1 MLIQCIITSETLS
14 QLLFITY
21 DCFMWQKGQSVPCL
35 KFQRLSIRIGNNIA
49 NFQKE
54 CTAAENFMNTE
65 KRSFTSVPYLG
76 DLIPYKL
83 TFRKKKHVT
92 HRRINF
98 GPLIFTSTVSC
109 PSNHIFPPSAILN
122 SYKYKW

>member
-1 MLIQCIITSETLS
+1 
-14 QLLFITY
+14 
-21 DCFMWQKGQSVPCL
+21 MWQKGQSVPCL

-54 CTAAENFMNTE
+54 CTAAENFMNPE